1 MQEVLI
7 WITNMLKEV
16 GEDPTDERVRE
27 FVETTL
33 KSGVSYECNNKS
45 PIIFY
50 RNIWK
55 SRWIKLLLFKAD
67 SVEHTVK
74 FQK

>member
-50 RNIWK
+50 RNI
-55 SRWIKLLLFKAD
+55 
-67 SVEHTVK
+67 
-74 FQK
+74 

>member
-33 KSGVSYECNNKS
+33 KSGVSYACNNKS
-45 PIIFY
+45 PIIFNG
-50 RNIWK
+50 NI
-55 SRWIKLLLFKAD
+55 
-67 SVEHTVK
+67 
-74 FQK
+74 